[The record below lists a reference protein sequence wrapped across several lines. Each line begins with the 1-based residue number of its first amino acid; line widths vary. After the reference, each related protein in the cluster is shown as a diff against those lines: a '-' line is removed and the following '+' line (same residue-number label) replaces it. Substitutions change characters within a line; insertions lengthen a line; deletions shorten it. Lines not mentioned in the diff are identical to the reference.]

1 MKTSTSYYSFWF
13 FLLFRS
19 SSSSLAMPKVARF
32 FLKSFNV
39 KSAAKTSRKVSLL
52 STSFSRQKDF
62 QEDSITTFTTS
73 KEIGT
78 LLYFGYGV
86 TFMWVVM
93 YTVWKL
99 RKFTLT
105 LLWCKSVN
113 IPTVPKYTE
122 DAAAIAS
129 VEPSMV
135 PAKVSPLIFAPS
147 AVRALT
153 VLTLDFRANK
163 DPIVFSTLENPV
175 HNLFICVS
183 DTSAIIV

>member
-1 MKTSTSYYSFWF
+1 MFIDDLHLLAFIFTIWQQRDRDHHRRVRVDSQMKTSTSYYSFWF

-93 YTVWKL
+93 YTVWKS

-105 LLWCKSVN
+105 LFSQKFREIDTVCCFHEIFSSESK
-113 IPTVPKYTE
+113 IP
-122 DAAAIAS
+122 
-129 VEPSMV
+129 
-135 PAKVSPLIFAPS
+135 
-147 AVRALT
+147 
-153 VLTLDFRANK
+153 
-163 DPIVFSTLENPV
+163 
-175 HNLFICVS
+175 
-183 DTSAIIV
+183 